1 MRLERVTNRSVVCH
15 WYCTV
20 LYCRSYMSVL
30 VFVERI
36 RYISWP
42 QNLLTLSFFPSL
54 YLYLY
59 LSFPLPTN
67 SPNHSPTRTPAL
79 PALYPTATT
88 STDQRSDQPTP
99 THEHEHKYES
109 RSGCVLLR
117 GRELLAETIRKVK
130 RTHFL
135 LASVPFFLLLSV
147 SASLNL
153 FLFIFLAHHS
163 YVCTYN
169 LTYYLTDF

>member
-20 LYCRSYMSVL
+20 LPFLYVCLSICGTYPL
-30 VFVERI
+30 HK
-36 RYISWP
+36 
-42 QNLLTLSFFPSL
+42 LTSKSADFKF
-54 YLYLY
+54 
-59 LSFPLPTN
+59 LSFPLSLSLIPSHTN